1 MSVTSRIT
9 IEIDKQ
15 RSTGCRITP
24 APSFT
29 VPIDEIT
36 VYQARDSVEFELNGN
51 FCTKITN
58 AISEVKSALRMGGMT
73 WTFRSS
79 VLTVLVSVQAK

>member
-15 RSTGCRITP
+15 RSTECRITP

-29 VPIDEIT
+29 VPINKIT
-36 VYQARDSVEFELNGN
+36 VYQARDSAEFELDGN
-51 FCTKITN
+51 
-58 AISEVKSALRMGGMT
+58 SARRLRMPS
-73 WTFRSS
+73 RKLSQ
-79 VLTVLVSVQAK
+79 L